1 MVAFSPL
8 SVTLPPALGAS
19 LMFSVNTFGVCIVY
33 CSFLLTL
40 SHRVS
45 HEGKGSVGQEGKLRP
60 VVPPQPPDSSFART
74 PSGSVSVRGLGLH
87 LAGSPRPPPA
97 DPCCSS
103 RASRVTHPGHCSCK
117 SVGRRFT
124 LQKQSPVP
132 QLTQPQGQ
140 TLVPEAKA
148 VRAVLGGCSV

>member
-1 MVAFSPL
+1 MC
-8 SVTLPPALGAS
+8 
-19 LMFSVNTFGVCIVY
+19 SVNSFGVCIVY

-45 HEGKGSVGQEGKLRP
+45 REGKGGVGQEGKLRP
-60 VVPPQPPDSSFART
+60 VVPPRPPDSSHLTSFART
-74 PSGSVSVRGLGLH
+74 LSGSVSVRGLGLH
-87 LAGSPRPPPA
+87 LARSPRPPPA
-97 DPCCSS
+97 DLCCSS
-103 RASRVTHPGHCSCK
+103 RASRATHPEHCSRE

-132 QLTQPQGQ
+132 QLTEPQGQ

-148 VRAVLGGCSV
+148 VHVVLGGCSV